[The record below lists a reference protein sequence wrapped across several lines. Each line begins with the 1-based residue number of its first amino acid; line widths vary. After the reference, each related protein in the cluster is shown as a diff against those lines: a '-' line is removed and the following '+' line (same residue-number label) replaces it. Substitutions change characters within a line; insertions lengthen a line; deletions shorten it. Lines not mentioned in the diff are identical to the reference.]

1 MGRGVRIM
9 ESERSEMLASYQEV
23 SYSLPRF
30 HKGKNPYVDFYQVD
44 PRTLRMRRKKFP
56 LRGVRDAVLLEQRA
70 ADLVALLTELLHSGW
85 NVWDDATR
93 VSAGPWRRA
102 EISWEN
108 LARTYRKEMSCL
120 CSRGILKLSTLETYF
135 SYFGCFEEFLR
146 FRLPRVRC
154 AGDLDRGL
162 LVEFLDYLFFEQRL
176 SARTRNNYLTWF
188 RTFVTFLLDK
198 GYTSSNF
205 TQGVR
210 KLREAPKFREQMSA
224 DELRRICGYLREKD
238 PWFLLACMFEYYT
251 FIRPEELCSVR
262 LGDIYLREQKVYLS
276 GRNTKNRRDGMV
288 GLNRRTIDLM
298 LDLGVFDF
306 PDSYFLFGTCRFR
319 PGPTRKRGAIFR
331 NRWVLL
337 RGELDLPPCYQ
348 FYSLK
353 DTGIRDLANAR
364 GIIVARDQARH
375 ADVRTT
381 NRYLKGLDL
390 TVHEETKTFE
400 GAL

>member
-1 MGRGVRIM
+1 M
-9 ESERSEMLASYQEV
+9 
-23 SYSLPRF
+23 
-30 HKGKNPYVDFYQVD
+30 
-44 PRTLRMRRKKFP
+44 
-56 LRGVRDAVLLEQRA
+56 
-70 ADLVALLTELLHSGW
+70 
-85 NVWDDATR
+85 
-93 VSAGPWRRA
+93 
-102 EISWEN
+102 
-108 LARTYRKEMSCL
+108 
-120 CSRGILKLSTLETYF
+120 
-135 SYFGCFEEFLR
+135 
-146 FRLPRVRC
+146 
-154 AGDLDRGL
+154 
-162 LVEFLDYLFFEQRL
+162 
-176 SARTRNNYLTWF
+176 
-188 RTFVTFLLDK
+188 
-198 GYTSSNF
+198 
-205 TQGVR
+205 
-210 KLREAPKFREQMSA
+210 
-224 DELRRICGYLREKD
+224 
-238 PWFLLACMFEYYT
+238 
-251 FIRPEELCSVR
+251 
-262 LGDIYLREQKVYLS
+262 REQKVYLS

-337 RGELDLPPCYQ
+337 RGELGLPPCYQ